1 MAVKDQTVA
10 EKLNYLKTLQ
20 ELDSKIDELEVL
32 KGELPM
38 EVQDL
43 EDELEGL
50 GTRVAN
56 LEGAIKGY
64 QDEINRHIANTK
76 ESETLIMRY
85 QTQLDNVKN
94 NREYEA
100 LSKEIELQKL
110 EIQLS
115 EKKIK
120 STKGLMGEKEEVLKH
135 AQQRID
141 MRNNALEEKKVELE
155 KITAETEKEEVAL
168 RKKIDKARKNIED
181 RLLRAYDK
189 LRGAYRNGLA
199 VVPVERNACG
209 GCFNQI
215 PPQIQMEINQLKKV
229 IVCEHCGRILVDNKV
244 EEPAK

>member
-1 MAVKDQTVA
+1 MAVKDQTVE
-10 EKLNYLKTLQ
+10 EKLNSLKVLQ
-20 ELDSKIDELEVL
+20 ELDSKIDEIEVL

-50 GTRVAN
+50 KTRVSN
-56 LEGAIKGY
+56 LEGSIQDY
-64 QDEINRHIANTK
+64 QNEINKHLANSK
-76 ESETLIMRY
+76 EAENLIMRY
-85 QTQLDNVKN
+85 ESQLDNVKN

-100 LSKEIELQKL
+100 LTKEIELQKL

-120 STKGLMGEKEEVLKH
+120 GVKILVSEKEEVLKV
-135 AQQRID
+135 AQQRIE
-141 MRNNALEEKKVELE
+141 MRNNALEEKIVELK
-155 KITAETEKEEVAL
+155 KISAATEKEEISL
-168 RKKIDKARKNIED
+168 RKKIEKARKNID
-181 RLLRAYDK
+181 ARLMKAYDK

-199 VVPVERNACG
+199 VVPIERNACG

-229 IVCEHCGRILVDNKV
+229 IVCEHCGRVLIDTKV
-244 EEPAK
+244 KEEA